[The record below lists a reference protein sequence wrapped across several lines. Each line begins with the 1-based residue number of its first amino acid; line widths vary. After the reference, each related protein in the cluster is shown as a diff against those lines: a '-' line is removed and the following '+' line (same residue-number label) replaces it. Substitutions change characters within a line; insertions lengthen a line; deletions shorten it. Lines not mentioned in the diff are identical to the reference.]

1 MSVIGSLAVK
11 HLKRSWKQAL
21 QVILVYLLCTCFF
34 IAEGMT
40 VYSYIQSAGKEKID
54 TFGEQSGFLSG
65 CTAENVHALKQLDS
79 VQKVGV
85 IQSVAIHTIPDA
97 VYGNQIIAGTADETA
112 RSLCHI
118 RTASG
123 RLPEKAD
130 EIALER
136 SALARLR
143 EEIEVGD
150 RLELT
155 FQTADGRRDKKNF
168 TVVGILEDFSSLQI
182 PEDSTLT
189 LPNVLISEAYRDAL
203 QAGEE
208 PAVCPVLVTDE
219 KAAGQVL
226 ERFVKEGL
234 GTAYALNPLLTGQ
247 GELPFEINTMG
258 FVLLA
263 VTGFFCLLMLYCL
276 SVIMRKNRRQRIAL
290 LKVAGFTRGE
300 VLLYYVMQGLLQLVP
315 GFVIG
320 CSLGILMSHMLVRY
334 LGGFVHFF
342 WNPVL
347 FSACAALI
355 LLTAFFFIL
364 LGAGRDAKA
373 SPAEL
378 LSGGWDQKTP
388 ARTTSFFTKNPYLL
402 WAGKDILL
410 NSGEAVS
417 TSIAMLFAVLIL
429 IVGGFVSSGVQNVA
443 DHQLP
448 ADIDIRVYDGG
459 TFGPLGIPNDI
470 AFGMTRQDAQALE
483 TCPQVEKAI
492 ALSRVHLNELKRAD
506 SLTAQEREEQALSGR
521 GNDAYQKEK
530 LKWGYD
536 PDQELIE
543 SLLSGADAGLI
554 RELEPYVTKGALHME
569 ALSNA
574 REVLVCETGEY
585 PASRDVGDQITYT
598 QIINDPATGKQEK
611 RTFTVTV
618 GAIVTLSDY
627 DQPRTIEELALGGR
641 TLWANSSFEK
651 VGLTV
656 RTNQVLLNFKNA
668 EQTDEVEKQIN
679 NLQYNYK
686 GQVTVQEYLQKA
698 QRERAIA
705 QMISMITFLLTLVL
719 SIFAVVSLM
728 VALNLKFQT
737 RKGAFGTLRAIGMTK
752 NEIYLVTLLQSV
764 MQIGIA
770 VLLGLIFSL
779 GICFLLTTQMS
790 ELTLALFPWGR
801 IVWIPVL
808 LILVAALSC
817 IGPVRHLY
825 HDTASDCLRT

>member
-1 MSVIGSLAVK
+1 MSAIGTLAVK
-11 HLKRSWKQAL
+11 HLKRGWKQTA
-21 QVILVYLLCTCFF
+21 QVVLVYLLCACFF
-34 IAEGMT
+34 IAEGLT
-40 VYSYIQSAGKEKID
+40 VYSYIQSAEAEKID
-54 TFGEQSGFLSG
+54 AFGEQSGFLSG
-65 CTAENVHALKQLDS
+65 CTDENIQTLRQSGS
-79 VQKVGV
+79 VQKAGV
-85 IQSVAIHTIPDA
+85 IRSVAVHTIPDA

-112 RSLCHI
+112 RGLCHI
-118 RTASG
+118 RTADG
-123 RLPEKAD
+123 RLPEKID
-130 EIALER
+130 EIALEK
-136 SALARLR
+136 AAIARLR
-143 EEIEVGD
+143 EEIAVGG

-155 FQTADGRRDKKNF
+155 FQTADGRRDKRNF
-168 TVVGILEDFSSLQI
+168 TVVGILEDFSSLQA
-182 PEDSTLT
+182 PEDAAIS
-189 LPNVLISEAYRDAL
+189 LPNALVSEAYRDAL
-203 QAGEE
+203 QAGGE
-208 PAVCPVLVTDE
+208 PAVCPVLLTDATAE
-219 KAAGQVL
+219 QAL
-226 ERFVKEGL
+226 EGFVKEGV
-234 GTAYALNPLLTGQ
+234 GRAYAVNPLLTGQ
-247 GELPFEINTMG
+247 GRLPFEADTMG
-258 FVLLA
+258 LVLLA

-290 LKVAGFTRGE
+290 LKAAGFTRGE
-300 VLLYYVMQGLLQLVP
+300 VLRYYIMQGLIQLVP
-315 GFVIG
+315 GLLIG
-320 CSLGILMSHMLVRY
+320 CALGVLMARILVRY
-334 LGGFVHFF
+334 LGGFVRFY
-342 WNPVL
+342 WNPILMLV
-347 FSACAALI
+347 CAALI
-355 LLTAFFFIL
+355 LLAAFCFIL
-364 LGAGRDAKA
+364 LGAVRDAKTP
-373 SPAEL
+373 PAEL
-378 LSGGWDQKTP
+378 LAGGWDQK
-388 ARTTSFFTKNPYLL
+388 ASERKTSFSTNRPYLL

-417 TSIAMLFAVLIL
+417 TSIAMLFAVLIVV
-429 IVGGFVSSGVQNVA
+429 VGGFVSNGVKNVA

-656 RTNQVLLNFKNA
+656 RANQMLLNFKNA
-668 EQTDEVEKQIN
+668 GQTDEVEKQVK
-679 NLQYNYK
+679 NLQYNY
-686 GQVTVQEYLQKA
+686 GGRVAVQEYLQKA
-698 QRERAIA
+698 QREREIA
-705 QMISMITFLLTLVL
+705 RTISAVTFLLTLVL
-719 SIFAVVSLM
+719 SVFAVVSLM

-737 RKGAFGTLRAIGMTK
+737 RRGVFGTLRAIGMTQ

-790 ELTLALFPWGR
+790 ELTLQSFPWGR
-801 IVWIPVL
+801 IVWIPAL

>member
-40 VYSYIQSAGKEKID
+40 VYSYIQSAGEEKID

-65 CTAENVHALKQLDS
+65 CTAENVQALKQLDS

-85 IQSVAIHTIPDA
+85 IRSVAIHTIPDA

-118 RTASG
+118 RTVSG

-155 FQTADGRRDKKNF
+155 FQTADG
-168 TVVGILEDFSSLQI
+168 L
-182 PEDSTLT
+182 
-189 LPNVLISEAYRDAL
+189 
-203 QAGEE
+203 
-208 PAVCPVLVTDE
+208 
-219 KAAGQVL
+219 
-226 ERFVKEGL
+226 
-234 GTAYALNPLLTGQ
+234 
-247 GELPFEINTMG
+247 
-258 FVLLA
+258 VLLA

-530 LKWGYD
+530 LKWDYD

-574 REVLVCETGEY
+574 QEVIICETGEY
-585 PASRDVGDQITYT
+585 PADRNVGDEITYT
-598 QIINDPATGKQEK
+598 QIIHDPVSGKQEK
-611 RTFTVTV
+611 MTFTVTV
-618 GAIVTLSDY
+618 GAIVTISENDR
-627 DQPRTIEELALGGR
+627 PRTMEDLALGGK
-641 TLWANSSFEK
+641 TLWANSSFDK
-651 VGLTV
+651 LGLTV

-719 SIFAVVSLM
+719 SVFAVVSLM